1 MSNDPP
7 FRGLKRADRASQQ
20 VSRHYAFAVA
30 ILAVM
35 AVMVATLVLITQGQH
50 KAVML
55 LSQKNAEQRVTFAK
69 AGSLTQALMRQ
80 AMSEQP
86 SLHVMQR
93 MQKELQETAETLR
106 ANHEQIY
113 AEARRIEGAGQGTGR
128 LTTFFDNPPYNL
140 DSRLTEFLD
149 RTEKLAGTPPD
160 QLSERF
166 RLWSAQ
172 DIASAPNSALV
183 RGFDGLFSEMHKHS
197 EAATER
203 ARNLTFALQLTTLL
217 VLVLEVLLIFRPL
230 VRRLR
235 HEEEESARATDRLL
249 HLAMHDELTDLPNR
263 RRLQQSID
271 TLGTVDGPKRATLFM
286 LDVNGLKPINDS
298 MGHRTGDD
306 VLRTVARRLAG
317 IADDG
322 LAARIGGDE
331 FALLV
336 FETLDC
342 DSTLAIAQ
350 HIEAVVSE
358 PLAIGDRQLRI
369 GASIGF
375 AHYPDQENDSRQ
387 LLAAADIALADA
399 KKQPRGSKI
408 VGFSARSRE
417 TIRQA
422 HHIENGL
429 RQALERRELV
439 PFFQPQV
446 ALSDL
451 RHVGFEVLARWNHP
465 QSGLLAPVSWLPVAE
480 DRGLIGQV
488 TRLLTDQVLA
498 DVDAWRCSGLAPL
511 RIAINMPEAILAG
524 QDGMEEII
532 DTARR
537 LRDLDTQLEIEVTEN
552 VFIDRSAAAIHE
564 NLRAARS
571 EGITVALDDFGT
583 GHASLSHLRDMPL
596 DILKIDQSF
605 IQSLDDRRSSALVN
619 MLTMLAGD
627 LGVLT
632 IAEGVETETQL
643 DQLRHYG
650 CDCVQGY
657 LFARP
662 MPAEDAERYLYD
674 RVRRD
679 TPAFRELVM

>member
-1 MSNDPP
+1 
-7 FRGLKRADRASQQ
+7 
-20 VSRHYAFAVA
+20 
-30 ILAVM
+30 
-35 AVMVATLVLITQGQH
+35 MVATLVLITQGQH
-50 KAVML
+50 EAVML

-93 MQKELQETAETLR
+93 MQNELLSTAEKLR

-113 AEARRIEGAGQGTGR
+113 AEARRIEGTRQDAGR
-128 LTTFFDNPPYNL
+128 LTTFFDSPPYHL

-149 RTEKLAGTPPD
+149 RTEKLAKTPPE
-160 QLSERF
+160 QLRERF

-183 RGFDGLFSEMHKHS
+183 RGFDGLFSEMHRRSK
-197 EAATER
+197 AATEQ

-217 VLVLEVLLIFRPL
+217 VLTLEVLLIFRPL
-230 VRRLR
+230 VKRLR
-235 HEEEESARATDRLL
+235 HEEEEAVRAADRLL
-249 HLAMHDELTDLPNR
+249 YLAMHDELTDLPNR

-271 TLGTVDGPKRATLFM
+271 TLSTAGGPDRATLFM

-298 MGHRTGDD
+298 MGHRSGDD
-306 VLRTVARRLAG
+306 VLRAVARRLADM
-317 IADDG
+317 ADDG

-336 FETLDC
+336 FETQDG
-342 DSTLAIAQ
+342 DSTLAMAER
-350 HIEAVVSE
+350 IEAVVSE
-358 PLAIGDRQLRI
+358 PLSIANRQLRI

-375 AHYPDQENDSRQ
+375 AHYPDQENDPRQ

-399 KKQPRGSKI
+399 KKRPRGAKI
-408 VGFSARSRE
+408 VGFSARSRKA
-417 TIRQA
+417 IRQA
-422 HHIENGL
+422 HHIENEL
-429 RQALERRELV
+429 QRALQRNELV
-439 PFFQPQV
+439 PFFQPQL

-451 RHVGFEVLARWNHP
+451 RHIGFEVLARWNHP
-465 QSGLLAPVSWLPVAE
+465 KSGILTPASWLSVAE
-480 DRGLIGQV
+480 DRGMIGQV
-488 TRLLTDQVLA
+488 TRLLTEQVLA
-498 DVDAWRCSGLAPL
+498 EVDAWRRSGLAPL
-511 RIAINMPEAILAG
+511 RIAINMPEAMLAG
-524 QDGMEEII
+524 QGGIEEIV

-552 VFIDRSAAAIHE
+552 VFIDRSAATIHD

-571 EGITVALDDFGT
+571 EGISIALDDFGT
-583 GHASLSHLRDMPL
+583 GHASLSHLRDMPF
-596 DILKIDQSF
+596 DILKIDKSF
-605 IQSLDDRRSSALVN
+605 VQSLDDRRSSALVN
-619 MLTMLAGD
+619 MLTMLAGE

-632 IAEGVETETQL
+632 VAEGVETEAQL

-662 MPAEDAERYLYD
+662 MSANDAGRYLC
-674 RVRRD
+674 RKVRQK
-679 TPAFRELVM
+679 TPVIEELVM